1 MISSPTAGNTTKPME
16 DNRDGDNNNNSW
28 NCGVEGPT
36 DDAEILQLR
45 EQQRR
50 NFLATMFL
58 SQGVPMLCAG
68 DECGR
73 TQGGNNN
80 AYCQDNEISWLN
92 WQLNEAS
99 ERLLRFVRR
108 LIAFRREH
116 PVFRRPKFFQRRPI
130 RGAGIRDIMWF
141 DSTGT
146 EMTNAEW
153 SSWFVRV
160 LGMLLSGA
168 TMDVRDPRGRPI
180 QDGTFL
186 VMLNAYWE
194 SVPFILPGKRDVEWE
209 LIIDTSEDDGFLGVS
224 KYYASSAPFD
234 LGPRSLGVF
243 GLREGFDAQ
252 ARAEAWEA

>member
-1 MISSPTAGNTTKPME
+1 
-16 DNRDGDNNNNSW
+16 
-28 NCGVEGPT
+28 
-36 DDAEILQLR
+36 
-45 EQQRR
+45 
-50 NFLATMFL
+50 
-58 SQGVPMLCAG
+58 MLCAG

-99 ERLLRFVRR
+99 ERLLRFARR

-116 PVFRRPKFFQRRPI
+116 PVFRRPKFFQGRPI

-141 DSTGT
+141 NSTGA
-146 EMTNAEW
+146 EMTTAEW
-153 SSWFVRV
+153 SSWFARV

-186 VMLNAYWE
+186 VLLNA
-194 SVPFILPGKRDVEWE
+194 L
-209 LIIDTSEDDGFLGVS
+209 LG
-224 KYYASSAPFD
+224 
-234 LGPRSLGVF
+234 
-243 GLREGFDAQ
+243 
-252 ARAEAWEA
+252 ARAVHPTREARRRMGVNHRHV